1 MAGKSKGKDLPLTP
15 GRRLVAELMHHAHK
29 VPSIP
34 LARPCDVAA
43 LAAARRQSS
52 PAVSWMAIFLKA
64 YSLAARDVP
73 ELRRA
78 WIPFPYARLYE
89 HPSSEAAV
97 LIEREYGGE
106 SIVVG
111 AKIRR
116 PEEASLVAIDGHL
129 RRYRE
134 TPVQKVTAF
143 RQLLRLARLPLPLRR
158 FFFWRVLSVSG
169 HRRACR
175 LGTFVISSLGNFGVE
190 QMHPLT
196 ALTTYF
202 TYGPIGDDGRVTL
215 KVIYDH
221 RVMDGRTGRPHPG
234 TARGGA
240 QRRDPRRG
248 ARHGPAGGVTNGHF
262 FIPSRVNVSAAK
274 VGLISRSRK

>member
-1 MAGKSKGKDLPLTP
+1 MAGKSKGKILPLTP
-15 GRRLVAELMHHAHK
+15 GRRLVAEFMHHARK

-34 LARPCDVAA
+34 LARPCNVSA
-43 LAAARRQSS
+43 LVAARRQST
-52 PAVSWMAIFLKA
+52 PGVSWMAIFLKA
-64 YSLAARDVP
+64 YALAARDIP

-97 LIEREYGGE
+97 LVEREHEGE
-106 SIVVG
+106 SIVVA
-111 AKIRR
+111 AKIRS
-116 PEEASLVAIDGHL
+116 PEEAPLATIDGHL

-158 FFFWRVLSVSG
+158 FLFWRVLSVSG

-175 LGTFVISSLGNFGVE
+175 LGTFVISSLGNYGVE

-202 TYGPIGDDGRVTL
+202 TYGPIQPDGSVTL

-221 RVMDGRTGRPHPG
+221 RVMDGRTV
-234 TARGGA
+234 ARILMRLDEVLNGEIL
-240 QRRDPRRG
+240 DELRG
-248 ARHGPAGGVTNGHF
+248 LVRQ
-262 FIPSRVNVSAAK
+262 AA
-274 VGLISRSRK
+274 

>member
-1 MAGKSKGKDLPLTP
+1 MAGKSKGKDLALTP
-15 GRRLVAELMHHAHK
+15 GRRLIAEFMHHAQM

-34 LARPCDVAA
+34 LARPCDVSA
-43 LAAARRQSS
+43 LVAARRQAS

-64 YSLAARDVP
+64 YALAARDIP

-97 LIEREYGGE
+97 LIEREHGGE

-111 AKIRR
+111 AKIRC
-116 PEEASLVAIDGHL
+116 PEDAPLAEIDGHL

-134 TPVQKVTAF
+134 TPVEKITAF

-158 FFFWRVLSVSG
+158 FFFWRVLAVSG
-169 HRRACR
+169 NRRACR

-202 TYGPIGDDGRVTL
+202 TYGPIRPDGIEKVTG
-215 KVIYDH
+215 KAQH
-221 RVMDGRTGRPHPG
+221 R
-234 TARGGA
+234 
-240 QRRDPRRG
+240 
-248 ARHGPAGGVTNGHF
+248 RHA
-262 FIPSRVNVSAAK
+262 
-274 VGLISRSRK
+274 

>member
-1 MAGKSKGKDLPLTP
+1 MSRGTLMAGKSKGKDLALTP
-15 GRRLVAELMHHAHK
+15 GRRLVAELMHHAQK
-29 VPSIP
+29 VPSLP
-34 LARPCDVAA
+34 LARPCNVSA
-43 LAAARRQSS
+43 LVAARRLAS

-64 YSLAARDVP
+64 YALAAKEIP

-97 LIEREYGGE
+97 LIEREHGGE

-111 AKIRR
+111 AKIRC
-116 PEEASLVAIDGHL
+116 PEDAPLAEIDAHL

-134 TPVQKVTAF
+134 TPVPKVTAF

-175 LGTFVISSLGNFGVE
+175 LGTFIISSLGNFGVE

-202 TYGPIGDDGRVTL
+202 TYGPISADGTVTL

-221 RVMDGRTGRPHPG
+221 RVMDGRTV
-234 TARGGA
+234 ARILVRLEEVLQGA
-240 QRRDPRRG
+240 ILDEVRG
-248 ARHGPAGGVTNGHF
+248 LARQ
-262 FIPSRVNVSAAK
+262 AA
-274 VGLISRSRK
+274 